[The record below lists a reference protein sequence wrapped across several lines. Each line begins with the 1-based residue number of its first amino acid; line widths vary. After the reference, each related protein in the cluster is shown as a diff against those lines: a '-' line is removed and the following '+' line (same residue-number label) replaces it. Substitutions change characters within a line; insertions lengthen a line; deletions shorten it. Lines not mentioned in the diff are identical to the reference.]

1 MGDRQFAI
9 FPLRLEMMAVLADI
23 FALACGVAGWFYLFY
38 SKAAGKLAIV
48 EPAAQNTVR
57 VRLRRLCGVALVL
70 LGIGF
75 YAGFNAVDDRRN
87 PAIYLAV
94 WMVSILLLLLIIA
107 LVAADIHLTRMLRRK
122 SQETSRNKP

>member
-1 MGDRQFAI
+1 MGDRQSAI
-9 FPLRLEMMAVLADI
+9 FPLRLRMMSVLVDI

-48 EPAAQNTVR
+48 ESATQNTVR
-57 VRLRRLCGVALVL
+57 VRLRRICGAALIL

-75 YAGFNAVDDRRN
+75 YAGFNAVDDQRH

-94 WMVSILLLLLIIA
+94 WMGSMLLLLLIIA
-107 LVAADIHLTRMLRRK
+107 LVAADIHLTRVLRRK
-122 SQETSRNKP
+122 SQGTIRNKP